1 MGRPLQYLVRLTED
15 QETYLTQMVRS
26 GTNKA
31 RVIRRAQTLLMA
43 HRAINDQAIHEAL
56 STSIQTVKS
65 TRKTFVQSGL
75 EAALYDA
82 PRPGRP
88 QKFDGHDR
96 AAITGIACTEAP
108 EGYAKWSLR
117 LVARTAVELHVVD
130 GIAPST
136 VFYILKKTRSSLTGN
151 GNGASPN

>member
-1 MGRPLQYLVRLTED
+1 MGRSLQYVVQLTED
-15 QETYLTQMVRS
+15 QETYLTQLVRS
-26 GTNKA
+26 GVNKA

-43 HRAINDQAIHEAL
+43 HRATSDGVIQEAL
-56 STSIQTVKS
+56 SISIQTVKA
-65 TRKTFVQSGL
+65 TRKAFAQSGL

-96 AAITGIACTEAP
+96 AAITSIACTEAP

-117 LVARTAVELHVVD
+117 LVARTAVELQLVD

-136 VFYILKKTRSSLTGN
+136 VYYILKKMHSNRTGN

>member
-1 MGRPLQYLVRLTED
+1 MGNVLRYVVQLTGD
-15 QETYLTQMVRS
+15 QETYLTQLVRT

-31 RVIRRAQTLLMA
+31 RVIRRAQTVLMA
-43 HRAINDQAIHEAL
+43 HRAISDQAISEAL
-56 STSIQTVKS
+56 CISVQTVKA
-65 TRKTFVQSGL
+65 TRKAFAQSGL

-82 PRPGRP
+82 PRSGRP

-108 EGYAKWSLR
+108 AGYAKWSVR
-117 LVARTAVELHVVD
+117 LIADKAVELQVVD

-136 VFYILKKTRSSLTGN
+136 VHYILKKTRFNRTAN
-151 GNGASPN
+151 GNGVSPS